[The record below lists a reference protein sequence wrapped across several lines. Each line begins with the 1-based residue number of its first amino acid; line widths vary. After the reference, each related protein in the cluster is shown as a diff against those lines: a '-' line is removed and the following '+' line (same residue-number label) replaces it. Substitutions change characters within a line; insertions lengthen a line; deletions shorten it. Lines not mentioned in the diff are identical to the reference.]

1 MISSTAVTSLQN
13 PGFRIR
19 FENFTGSLVT
29 ANWTDSD
36 DYCLESYVLN
46 VTRDGGPP
54 MSYSTQDSS
63 VVLTNI
69 SSTIDYGFIVIPV
82 GMYLPRND
90 LASDPRTI
98 RFDSKCI
105 ADVKHIV
112 IFFLQSLLLLLILE
126 QCIWTLLLTHLM
138 EPLLMSP

>member
-1 MISSTAVTSLQN
+1 M
-13 PGFRIR
+13 
-19 FENFTGSLVT
+19 T

-54 MSYSTQDSS
+54 MSYSTQESS
-63 VVLTNI
+63 VVLANI
-69 SSTIDYGFIVIPV
+69 SSTIDYGFTVIPV

-105 ADVKHIV
+105 ADVKHID
-112 IFFLQSLLLLLILE
+112 IFFLQPLLLLLI
-126 QCIWTLLLTHLM
+126 
-138 EPLLMSP
+138 